1 MNIPAELRYSKDHE
15 WIKVIEGGE
24 ALVGITDFAQG
35 ELGDIVFVDV
45 PTVGEVI
52 GAHEVFGSIE
62 AVKTVSDV
70 FLPVSGEILELNPEV
85 DTDPA
90 LVNKEPYEGGWLVRI
105 RMENPAELDELLT
118 AEEYAAML

>member
-70 FLPVSGEILELNPEV
+70 FLPVSGEILELNAEV

-90 LVNKEPYEGGWLVRI
+90 LVNKEPYEGGWLVKI
-105 RMENPAELDELLT
+105 RMENPAELEDLLT

>member
-1 MNIPAELRYSKDHE
+1 MNIPTELRYSKDHE

-62 AVKTVSDV
+62 ALKTVSDV
-70 FLPVSGEILELNPEV
+70 FLPVSGEILELNAEV
-85 DTDPA
+85 DADPA
-90 LVNKEPYEGGWLVRI
+90 LVNKEPYEGGWLVKI
-105 RMENPAELDELLT
+105 RMENPAELEDLLT

>member
-45 PTVGEVI
+45 STVGEVI

-70 FLPVSGEILELNPEV
+70 FLPVSGEILELNAEV
-85 DTDPA
+85 DADPA
-90 LVNKEPYEGGWLVRI
+90 LVNKEPYEGGWLVKI
-105 RMENPAELDELLT
+105 RMENPAELEDLLT

>member
-1 MNIPAELRYSKDHE
+1 MNIPTELRYSKDHE

-70 FLPVSGEILELNPEV
+70 FLPVSGEILELNAEV
-85 DTDPA
+85 DADPS
-90 LVNKEPYEGGWLVRI
+90 LVNKEPYEGGWLVKI
-105 RMENPAELDELLT
+105 RMENPAELEDLLT

>member
-1 MNIPAELRYSKDHE
+1 MNIPTELRYSKDHE

-70 FLPVSGEILELNPEV
+70 FLPVSGEILELNAEV
-85 DTDPA
+85 DADPA
-90 LVNKEPYEGGWLVRI
+90 LVNKEPYEGGWLVKI
-105 RMENPAELDELLT
+105 RMENPAELEDLLT

>member
-15 WIKVIEGGE
+15 WIKVIECGE

-45 PTVGEVI
+45 PTVGESV

-70 FLPVSGEILELNPEV
+70 FLPVGGKILELNPEV
-85 DTDPA
+85 DADPS

-105 RMENPAELDELLT
+105 RMENPAELDDLLD
-118 AEEYAAML
+118 AEGYAAML